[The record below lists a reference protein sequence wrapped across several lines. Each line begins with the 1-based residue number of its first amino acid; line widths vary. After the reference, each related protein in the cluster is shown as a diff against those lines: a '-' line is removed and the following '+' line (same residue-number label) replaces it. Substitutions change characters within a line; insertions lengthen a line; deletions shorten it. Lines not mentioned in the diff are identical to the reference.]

1 MESIEIKQL
10 LTAPK
15 LTEIPSTQVEA
26 HILGVLFKAYTLTG
40 LSKTYGPDQLRE
52 EAKVIMAEIVKDIN
66 RETDLRTLRLP
77 EVDYAI
83 CAGIKGEFS
92 DIKTFGIN
100 YQTIYKWIKSYSNCS
115 ERKQASD
122 SLILDR
128 QSKQLVS
135 HTELSASEQRQII
148 VDSINE
154 TYREYVANSELRNSF
169 SQQNATLP
177 RNVKNIGQILD
188 IVGAK
193 DRLLVSEGVKPL
205 NMPLNAFFEKCRKEG
220 LREIIK

>member
-1 MESIEIKQL
+1 MESTEIKQL

-15 LTEIPSTQVEA
+15 LSEMPIQQVRS
-26 HILGVLFKAYTLTG
+26 HVLGVILKAYTLTG
-40 LSKTYGPDQLRE
+40 LSKTYSPDQLKE
-52 EAKVIMAEIVKDIN
+52 EVGVIMGEIIKDFN

-92 DIKTFGIN
+92 DVKTFGIN
-100 YQTIYKWIKSYSNCS
+100 YQTIYKWIKTYTNSY
-115 ERKQASD
+115 ERKQAAD
-122 SLILDR
+122 SLAQEKQL
-128 QSKQLVS
+128 KQLVS
-135 HTELSASEQRQII
+135 QTELSPSEQRQII

-154 TYREYVANSELRNSF
+154 TYREYVVNSELRNSF
-169 SQQNATLP
+169 SQSNASLP

-193 DRLLVSEGVKPL
+193 DRLLTSEGIKPK

-220 LREIIK
+220 LKEVIK

>member
-1 MESIEIKQL
+1 MESTEIKQL

-15 LTEIPSTQVEA
+15 LSEMPVPQVQS
-26 HILGVLFKAYTLTG
+26 HILGVIFKAYTLTG
-40 LSKTYGPDQLRE
+40 LSKTYSPDQLRE
-52 EAKVIMAEIVKDIN
+52 EAKIIVGEIMKDIN

-83 CAGIKGEFS
+83 CAGIKGEFT

-100 YQTIYKWIKSYSNCS
+100 YQTIYKWVKSYTTSY
-115 ERKQASD
+115 ERKQAAD
-122 SLILDR
+122 SLAQEKQL
-128 QSKQLVS
+128 KQLVS
-135 HTELSASEQRQII
+135 STELSPSEQRKII

-154 TYREYVANSELRNSF
+154 TYREYLENAELRNSR
-169 SQQNATLP
+169 SQSNASLP
-177 RNVKNIGQILD
+177 RNVKDIGQILD

-193 DRLLVSEGVKPL
+193 DRLLTSEGIKPK

-220 LREIIK
+220 LKEVIK